1 VTESQKNRR
10 LLDRLRVPP
19 VKWQEV
25 FEALPAGDRGDY
37 AADLEA
43 LAQAAARMAGYFNR
57 RHLGGDHAAAVRKS
71 NSVAAAVR
79 KALGFAY
86 PRQDIN
92 F

>member
-1 VTESQKNRR
+1 MTESQKNRR

-25 FEALPAGDRGDY
+25 FEALPAEDRGDY
-37 AADLEA
+37 AKDLEA

-57 RHLGGDHAAAVRKS
+57 RHLGGDHAEGVKNSNRVGTAVR
-71 NSVAAAVR
+71 R
-79 KALGFAY
+79 ALGFSY